1 MNFEKLMRNVEKRN
15 MSAYFAKDK
24 EEAVKTAVE
33 IIENARAGTGKDKED
48 ITVAWGGSVTLDETG
63 IKDALAREGYST
75 FNRYDHPAKE
85 QAKAKKMALLADIF
99 LTSTNAITEYGE
111 LVNIDGNGNRVAAMI
126 YGPDKVIYIIGRNK
140 VTDTVEN
147 AYKRIKE
154 VTCPKNA
161 VRLGRKTPCAS
172 KECTPCLICGQ
183 TMCSHTVITR
193 FSSVKGRVH
202 IIFVD
207 EELGY

>member
-24 EEAVKTAVE
+24 EEAVKTALE
-33 IIENARAGTGKDKED
+33 IMESCRANKEKSD
-48 ITVAWGGSVTLDETG
+48 VTVAWGGSVTLDEVG
-63 IKDALAREGYST
+63 IKEALAKEGYSA
-75 FNRYDHPAKE
+75 FNPYSYPPSE
-85 QAKAKKMALLADIF
+85 QARAKKMALLADVF
-99 LTSTNAITEYGE
+99 LTSTNAITEDGE

-154 VTCPKNA
+154 ITCPKNA
-161 VRLGRKTPCAS
+161 VRLGRKTPCTNGA
-172 KECTPCLICGQ
+172 CTPCLIPGQ

>member
-24 EEAVKTAVE
+24 EEAVKTALE
-33 IIENARAGTGKDKED
+33 IMESCRAHKEKSD
-48 ITVAWGGSVTLDETG
+48 VTVAWGGSVTLDEVG
-63 IKDALAREGYST
+63 IKEALAKEGYSA
-75 FNRYDHPAKE
+75 FNPYSYPPSE
-85 QAKAKKMALLADIF
+85 QARAKKMALLADVF
-99 LTSTNAITEYGE
+99 LTSTNAITEDGE

-154 VTCPKNA
+154 ITCPKNA
-161 VRLGRKTPCAS
+161 VRLGRKTPCTNGA
-172 KECTPCLICGQ
+172 CTPCLIPGQ

-202 IIFVD
+202 IIFVN
-207 EELGY
+207 EEIGY